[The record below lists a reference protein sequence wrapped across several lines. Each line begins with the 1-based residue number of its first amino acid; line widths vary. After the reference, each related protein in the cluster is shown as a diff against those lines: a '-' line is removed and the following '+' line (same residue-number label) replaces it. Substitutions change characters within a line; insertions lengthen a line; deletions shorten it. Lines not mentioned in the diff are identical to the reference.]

1 MAYPTLGGAPARAL
15 ISFHDARNIS
25 FPRSAASRALSATLR
40 AISAADPGTPP
51 LVPPLALA
59 RIPGTSPGPIALGSN
74 PNPSKLDPAAGENK
88 AEYPPPPP
96 PLDARRAIHVA
107 PATKANIATSA
118 TNHEGAER
126 RRSATEPEEDP
137 AAAVSKSSFASSS
150 APRSLLPASASR
162 SAAFLAAPSGSAS
175 SYSYS

>member
-51 LVPPLALA
+51 LAPPLALA

-96 PLDARRAIHVA
+96 PPLDARRAIHVDV
-107 PATKANIATSA
+107 
-118 TNHEGAER
+118 
-126 RRSATEPEEDP
+126 DP
-137 AAAVSKSSFASSS
+137 
-150 APRSLLPASASR
+150 
-162 SAAFLAAPSGSAS
+162 
-175 SYSYS
+175 YSVL